1 LDCLKLDRL
10 DIVCLGSASYPLDE
24 RVHVTRL
31 DKAVEL
37 FEEPKKRKIG
47 GTCSGVSVSA
57 EEMAKSFLQRDS
69 LKRLAVTGVN
79 RWFYVIIS
87 YSGTPFVI
95 QEELFHMEQFCP
107 EGCFTRGIFRKTVF
121 KTGL

>member
-1 LDCLKLDRL
+1 MDRL
-10 DIVCLGSASYPLDE
+10 DIVCLGSASYLLDE

-47 GTCSGVSVSA
+47 RPCSGVSVSA
-57 EEMAKSFLQRDS
+57 EETAKSFLQGDS

-87 YSGTPFVI
+87 YSGTPFVV

-121 KTGL
+121 KNRALKSR